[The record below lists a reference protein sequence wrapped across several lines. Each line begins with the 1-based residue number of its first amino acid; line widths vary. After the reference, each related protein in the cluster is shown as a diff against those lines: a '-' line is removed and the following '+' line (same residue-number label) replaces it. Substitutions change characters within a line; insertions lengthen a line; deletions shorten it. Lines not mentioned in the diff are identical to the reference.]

1 MVVATVVMASCSKE
15 SAPSGSSGA
24 QPNDRTSRAAVGPGD
39 LESDAIE
46 VEAPP
51 TPERMPDD
59 ALRGGATID
68 IVVRGPDDV
77 WIAGGAVVR
86 TQPVGAPVV
95 LPGLAAQWA
104 ER

>member
-1 MVVATVVMASCSKE
+1 MAVAAVVMASCSKE
-15 SAPSGSSGA
+15 SASSNPSLG
-24 QPNDRTSRAAVGPGD
+24 PNDRTSRTAVGPGD
-39 LESDAIE
+39 FESDAIE
-46 VEAPP
+46 VDEPP
-51 TPERMPDD
+51 TPERMPED

-77 WIAGGAVVR
+77 WIAGGAVYR

-104 ER
+104 VR